1 MAVNSFF
8 HTSNAHAISTEKN
21 LYADLVSEAIQ
32 IYGHDVYYLDRTY
45 TNEDTL
51 FGEDNLAK
59 FTTQN
64 KIEMYVENGEGGFAG
79 QREMMTQFGLQNLSE
94 ITFVVSKTRFQD
106 LTKQITIESGTDTL
120 SGSILLESGTLDS
133 TVVDI
138 SGSYESG
145 FIISEADS
153 SDSDR
158 PLEGDLVYHPIMD
171 KVFQVNFV
179 DHDEPFYQLDNNPV
193 YKLQCRLFEY
203 SSEVID
209 TDIAAIDAIETELS
223 LDSLG
228 YLMTLEQSSAVN
240 ENIRLEIGISSNG
253 DQGLLLEETSG
264 DNIIGEND
272 TSSVGESILL
282 ENPADSGDDSY
293 LLNEDYVV
301 GDMDTDKTTQNELF
315 DSLDDDILDFSERNP
330 FGDAGGT

>member
-8 HTSNAHAISTEKN
+8 HTSNVQAIATEKN
-21 LYADLVSEAIQ
+21 LYADLVAEAIQ
-32 IYGHDVYYLDRTY
+32 IYGHDVYYLDRTL
-45 TNEDTL
+45 TSEDTI

-79 QREMMTQFGLQNLSE
+79 EREMMTQFGLQNLSE
-94 ITFVVSKTRFQD
+94 VTFVVSKNRFQD

-120 SGSILLESGTLDS
+120 SGSIMLESGTLDS

-145 FIISEADS
+145 FMISEATSTDS
-153 SDSDR
+153 YR

-171 KVFQVNFV
+171 KIFQVNFV
-179 DHDEPFYQLDNNPV
+179 DHDDPFFQLDNNPV
-193 YKLQCRLFEY
+193 YKLQCRLFDY

-209 TDIAAIDAIETELS
+209 TDIAAIDAIETELVNDA
-223 LDSLG
+223 LR
-228 YLMTLEQSSAVN
+228 YQMTLEQSASVN

-253 DQGLLLEETSG
+253 DQGLLLEETDG
-264 DNIIGEND
+264 DKIIGEND
-272 TSSVGESILL
+272 TSGVGESIQL
-282 ENPADSGDDSY
+282 EDGYSF

-301 GDMDTDKTTQNELF
+301 GDFNQDKTTQNELF
-315 DSLDDDILDFSERNP
+315 DSLDDDVLDFSEKNP

>member
-8 HTSNAHAISTEKN
+8 HTSNVAALQTEKN
-21 LYADLVSEAIQ
+21 LYADLVTEAIQ
-32 IYGHDVYYLDRTY
+32 IYGHDVYYLDRTL
-45 TNEDTL
+45 TAEDTIFGEDTL
-51 FGEDNLAK
+51 SK

-64 KIEMYVENGEGGFAG
+64 KIEMYVENSEGGFAG
-79 QREMMTQFGLQNLSE
+79 EKELMSQFGLQNLSE

-209 TDIAAIDAIETELS
+209 TDIAAIDAIETEHS

-228 YLMTLEQSSAVN
+228 YQMTLEQSSAVN

>member
-8 HTSNAHAISTEKN
+8 HTSNVQAIATEKN
-21 LYADLVSEAIQ
+21 LYADLVAEAIQ
-32 IYGHDVYYLDRTY
+32 IYGHDVYYLDRTL
-45 TNEDTL
+45 TSEDTI

-79 QREMMTQFGLQNLSE
+79 EREMMTQFGLQNLSE
-94 ITFVVSKTRFQD
+94 VTFVVSKNRFQD

-120 SGSILLESGTLDS
+120 SGSIMLESGTLDS

-145 FIISEADS
+145 FMISEATS
-153 SDSDR
+153 TDSDR
-158 PLEGDLVYHPIMD
+158 PLEGNLVYHPIMD
-171 KVFQVNFV
+171 KIFQVNFV
-179 DHDEPFYQLDNNPV
+179 DHDDPFFQLDNNPV
-193 YKLQCRLFEY
+193 YKLQCRLFDY

-209 TDIAAIDAIETELS
+209 TDIAAIDAIETELVNDA
-223 LDSLG
+223 LR
-228 YLMTLEQSSAVN
+228 YQMTLEQSASVN
-240 ENIRLEIGISSNG
+240 ENIRLEIGISRNG
-253 DQGLLLEETSG
+253 DQGLLLEDTDG
-264 DNIIGEND
+264 DKIIGEND
-272 TSSVGESILL
+272 TSGVGESIQL
-282 ENPADSGDDSY
+282 EDGYSF

-301 GDMDTDKTTQNELF
+301 GDFNQDKTTQNELF
-315 DSLDDDILDFSERNP
+315 DSLDDDVLDFSEKNP

>member
-8 HTSNAHAISTEKN
+8 HTSNVQAIATEKN
-21 LYADLVSEAIQ
+21 LYADLIAEAIQ
-32 IYGHDVYYLDRTY
+32 IYGHDVYYLDRTL
-45 TNEDTL
+45 TSEDTI

-79 QREMMTQFGLQNLSE
+79 EREMMTQFGLQNLSE
-94 ITFVVSKTRFQD
+94 VTFVVSKNRFQD

-120 SGSILLESGTLDS
+120 SGSIMLESGTLDS

-145 FIISEADS
+145 FMISEATS
-153 SDSDR
+153 TDSDR

-171 KVFQVNFV
+171 KIFQVNFV
-179 DHDEPFYQLDNNPV
+179 DHDDPFFQLDNNPV
-193 YKLQCRLFEY
+193 YKLQCRLFDY

-209 TDIAAIDAIETELS
+209 TDIAAIDAIETELVNDA
-223 LDSLG
+223 LR
-228 YLMTLEQSSAVN
+228 YQMTLEQSASVN

-253 DQGLLLEETSG
+253 DQGLLLEETDG
-264 DNIIGEND
+264 DKIIGEND
-272 TSSVGESILL
+272 TSGVGESIQL
-282 ENPADSGDDSY
+282 EDGYSF

-301 GDMDTDKTTQNELF
+301 GDFNQDKTTQNELF
-315 DSLDDDILDFSERNP
+315 DSLDDYVLDFSEKNP

>member
-1 MAVNSFF
+1 MLSPSVS
-8 HTSNAHAISTEKN
+8 SN
-21 LYADLVSEAIQ
+21 
-32 IYGHDVYYLDRTY
+32 
-45 TNEDTL
+45 
-51 FGEDNLAK
+51 
-59 FTTQN
+59 
-64 KIEMYVENGEGGFAG
+64 
-79 QREMMTQFGLQNLSE
+79 
-94 ITFVVSKTRFQD
+94 
-106 LTKQITIESGTDTL
+106 
-120 SGSILLESGTLDS
+120 
-133 TVVDI
+133 
-138 SGSYESG
+138 
-145 FIISEADS
+145 
-153 SDSDR
+153 
-158 PLEGDLVYHPIMD
+158 
-171 KVFQVNFV
+171 
-179 DHDEPFYQLDNNPV
+179 NNPV

-209 TDIAAIDAIETELS
+209 TDIAAIDAIETEHS

-228 YLMTLEQSSAVN
+228 YQMTLEQSSAVN

-253 DQGLLLEETSG
+253 DKGLLLEETSG